1 MGMYQGRHAI
11 IRAVRSLPRTAVA
24 AIAVGAIAAAATGG
38 VLIAGSA
45 GASTA
50 ARISTPEQAG
60 YAATNAQFQ
69 FVSANVYL
77 RNPAQY
83 ASSLGSYGDSVQLW
97 SDDMEIT
104 LGVSDTTSSG
114 GGFSPAMAV
123 FDHTKTAPDDV
134 TCSTAGTTP
143 CPGTPKNW
151 TDGSVSYPKG
161 DTVTL
166 ALEYNR
172 GSGLVTAIIRDE
184 TAGKASQASYDVG
197 TGVSFNQARVGAE
210 TGCYAPWDPAS
221 VNGCGSTV
229 TPPSAPQLLSRFTGV
244 TLVTYSG
251 HVSGMASWWQ
261 HHKVLLTADGTA
273 TQPTQA
279 APANLGSGG
288 TSFSVSLLPAS

>member
-24 AIAVGAIAAAATGG
+24 AIAGGAIAAAATGG
-38 VLIAGSA
+38 VLIAGAA

-50 ARISTPEQAG
+50 ARIPTAEQAG

-77 RNPAQY
+77 RKAAQY
-83 ASSLGSYGDSVQLW
+83 ASSVSGYGDSVQLW
-97 SDDMEIT
+97 SHGIEIT
-104 LGVSDTTSSG
+104 LGVSNTTASG

-123 FDHTKTAPDDV
+123 FDPSKQAPDDV
-134 TCSTAGTTP
+134 TCSTAGASA

-151 TDGSVSYPKG
+151 TDGSVSFPVG
-161 DTVTL
+161 HTVTL

-197 TGVSFNQARVGAE
+197 QGVSFNQARVGAE

-221 VNGCGSTV
+221 VNGCGSAV
-229 TPPSAPQLLSRFTGV
+229 TPPSAQQVLTRFTGV

-251 HVSGMASWWQ
+251 HVTGMSSWWQ
-261 HHKVLLTADGTA
+261 HHKVLLTGGSA
-273 TQPTQA
+273 TQA
-279 APANLGSGG
+279 APSNLGSSG
-288 TSFSVSLLPAS
+288 TAFTVSLLPAS